1 MCGAT
6 GNVRYGAK
14 ADLAD
19 QQPHDILDAALA
31 SIPRRRNSP
40 SLYRVIASDHSH
52 LSPKACG
59 VMISKAD
66 AIIIGSGA
74 LGAATAYY
82 LSRRKTL
89 SIVLIDKHD
98 IGSQTS
104 PRAAGMVS
112 CARKSDLMISL
123 LKDACRKIEAFTEE
137 TGQPLDWVH
146 SGSLKIARRPQD
158 AEVVKDDFE
167 RGRRMGLD
175 VELIS
180 PEQASRLN
188 PFLKPTGVVAAM
200 RIGDDR
206 YFDPAQVAVGYA
218 RAAAAQGATLVPK
231 TGVLAVNINAG
242 RVAGVT
248 TAKGSIE
255 CPIVVDAAGAW
266 TRQVAEASGIR
277 VPLVPTRQQL
287 IVTEPLDGA
296 NANLPMVRIMDA
308 AVYMRPC
315 QGGFLWGVYEAA
327 PRFFDMQSLGAHFD
341 IKDMPLDIEVLRSAA
356 AEVKDQLPIL
366 KTAQVREFR
375 GGIPTMTADGHH
387 ILGPAP
393 GVEGFY
399 FASGC
404 NVAGL
409 SISPAVGEVLATW
422 IFDGKSSVDLSPMS
436 CMRFKDKSWS
446 EAQLQRDAAWQY
458 RHFYGAV

>member
-1 MCGAT
+1 
-6 GNVRYGAK
+6 
-14 ADLAD
+14 
-19 QQPHDILDAALA
+19 
-31 SIPRRRNSP
+31 
-40 SLYRVIASDHSH
+40 
-52 LSPKACG
+52 
-59 VMISKAD
+59 MISKAD
-66 AIIIGSGA
+66 VVVIGSGG

-82 LSRRKTL
+82 LSKHGGL
-89 SIVLIDKHD
+89 SVALVDKHE

-112 CARKSDLMISL
+112 CARKGDLMIDL
-123 LKDACRKIEAFTEE
+123 IKDACRKIETFTAE

-158 AEVVKDDFE
+158 AEVIKDDFE

-180 PEQASRLN
+180 PEQANRLN
-188 PFLKPTGVVAAM
+188 PFLETTGVVAAM

-206 YFDPAQVAVGYA
+206 YFDPAQVAVGFA
-218 RAAAAQGATLVPK
+218 RAAAAQGVTLLPK
-231 TGVLAVNINAG
+231 THVRAVNIIG
-242 RVAGVT
+242 GTVIGVT
-248 TAKGSIE
+248 TASGIIE
-255 CPIVVDAAGAW
+255 SPVVVDAAGAW

-296 NANLPMVRIMDA
+296 RADLPMIRIMDA
-308 AVYMRPC
+308 AVYARPC
-315 QGGFLWGVYEAA
+315 QGGFLWGVYEET
-327 PRFFDMQSLGAHFD
+327 PRFFDMQSLGTDFD
-341 IKDMPLDIEVLRSAA
+341 VKDMPLDIGVLHAA
-356 AEVKDQLPIL
+356 ADEVKDQLPFL
-366 KTAQVREFR
+366 QTAKVREFR

-387 ILGPAP
+387 ILGPAA
-393 GVEGFY
+393 GTTGFY

-409 SISPAVGEVLATW
+409 SISPAVGEALAAW
-422 IFDGKSSVDLSPMS
+422 IVDGQPPIDLSPMS
-436 CMRFKDKSWS
+436 VTRFKDRSWS
-446 EAQLQRDAAWQY
+446 EARLQSDAAWQY

>member
-1 MCGAT
+1 MI
-6 GNVRYGAK
+6 RK
-14 ADLAD
+14 
-19 QQPHDILDAALA
+19 
-31 SIPRRRNSP
+31 
-40 SLYRVIASDHSH
+40 SDV
-52 LSPKACG
+52 L
-59 VMISKAD
+59 V
-66 AIIIGSGA
+66 IGSGA
-74 LGAATAYY
+74 LGAATTYY
-82 LSRRKTL
+82 LSKQKGL
-89 SIVLIDKHD
+89 SISLVDKHD

-112 CARKSDLMISL
+112 CVRKGDLMISL
-123 LKDACRKIEAFTEE
+123 IKDACRKIEAFTQE

-158 AEVVKDDFE
+158 EDVIKADFD

-188 PFLKPTGVVAAM
+188 PFLRPTGVVAAM
-200 RIGDDR
+200 RVGDDR
-206 YFDPAQVAVGYA
+206 YFDPSQVAVGFA
-218 RAAAAQGATLVPK
+218 KAAAARGVTLLPK
-231 TGVLAVNINAG
+231 TDVSAVNIRAAK
-242 RVAGVT
+242 VTGVT
-248 TAKGSIE
+248 TAKGVIE
-255 CPIVVDAAGAW
+255 APIVVDAAGAW

-287 IVTEPLDGA
+287 IVTEPLDGVRA
-296 NANLPMVRIMDA
+296 DLPMIRIMDA

-315 QGGFLWGVYEAA
+315 QKGFLWGVYEDS
-327 PRFFDMQSLGAHFD
+327 PRFFDMPSLGAAFD
-341 IKDMPLDIEVLRSAA
+341 IRDMPLDIEVLRSAA
-356 AEVKDQLPIL
+356 AEVREQLPIL
-366 KTAQVREFR
+366 QTAKVREFR

-409 SISPAVGEVLATW
+409 SISPAVGEALAAW
-422 IFDGKSSVDLSPMS
+422 IVDGKPPVDLGLMS
-436 CMRFKDKSWS
+436 VARFKGETWN
-446 EAQLQRDAAWQY
+446 EEQLRQDAAWQY
-458 RHFYGAV
+458 RHFYGAA

>member
-1 MCGAT
+1 
-6 GNVRYGAK
+6 
-14 ADLAD
+14 
-19 QQPHDILDAALA
+19 
-31 SIPRRRNSP
+31 
-40 SLYRVIASDHSH
+40 
-52 LSPKACG
+52 
-59 VMISKAD
+59 
-66 AIIIGSGA
+66 
-74 LGAATAYY
+74 
-82 LSRRKTL
+82 
-89 SIVLIDKHD
+89 
-98 IGSQTS
+98 
-104 PRAAGMVS
+104 
-112 CARKSDLMISL
+112 
-123 LKDACRKIEAFTEE
+123 
-137 TGQPLDWVH
+137 
-146 SGSLKIARRPQD
+146 
-158 AEVVKDDFE
+158 
-167 RGRRMGLD
+167 
-175 VELIS
+175 
-180 PEQASRLN
+180 
-188 PFLKPTGVVAAM
+188 LKPTGVVAAM

-255 CPIVVDAAGAW
+255 GPIVVDAAGAW

-327 PRFFDMQSLGAHFD
+327 PRFFDMQSMGAHFD

-422 IFDGKSSVDLSPMS
+422 IFDGKPSVDLSPMS